1 MEASKNNIFRNPPKL
16 RILLVNTKIQR
27 NTKVMVQKVASHF
40 NENPCQVQ
48 QAIDEIDQLAK
59 TSIELLSANCDILAD
74 DQLIFRKWGKL
85 IDRNQFVLANE
96 LCVSHSKLDLVCKLA
111 SQYGLHA
118 KLTGAGGGGY
128 AFVILPLHVDAKI
141 LQKIT
146 AELINMDCGVC
157 ETTLGSTGGVKIIVL

>member
-1 MEASKNNIFRNPPKL
+1 
-16 RILLVNTKIQR
+16 
-27 NTKVMVQKVASHF
+27 MVQKVASHF
-40 NENPCQVQ
+40 NENPFQVQ

-74 DQLIFRKWGKL
+74 NQLIFPKWGKL
-85 IDRNQFVLANE
+85 IDRNQFVLANG
-96 LCVSHSKLDLVCKLA
+96 LCVSHSKLDSVCKLA

-157 ETTLGSTGGVKIIVL
+157 ETTLGSTGGVKISVL

>member
-1 MEASKNNIFRNPPKL
+1 
-16 RILLVNTKIQR
+16 
-27 NTKVMVQKVASHF
+27 MVQKVASDF

-85 IDRNQFVLANE
+85 IDRNQFVLANG
-96 LCVSHSKLDLVCKLA
+96 LCVSHSKLDSVCKLA

-128 AFVILPLHVDAKI
+128 AFVILPLLVDAKI